1 MNRIITFFL
10 LSCIS
15 TALIVSCQK
24 EYSLELN
31 KIVVDTARGSLKDSV
46 TGNCLPSVV
55 NGTFYNGVATSAD
68 TNYLQLTVN
77 VTALGAYQ
85 ISTDFQNGF
94 SFSDSGSFTKLGYDT
109 IRLKAS
115 GTPALHVVTDF
126 TISFDSSIC
135 SFSVNV
141 KDSTGTG
148 LGGNTGGSDS
158 VNKSD
163 SAWQFSNGTQIFH
176 GSVDST
182 IIFDTTINSQ
192 SLKAVTI
199 EGRLPGSGTSSDT
212 LFYLGIAFPGGNIT
226 TGTYVS
232 SSLSQIG
239 MLNSVGY
246 IYQADATTTGYLITV
261 IVTAYDSGTG
271 IIEGTFTGTAKTA
284 SGGTIT
290 VSGGKFKA
298 KIT

>member
-10 LSCIS
+10 LSCIG

-31 KIVVDTARGSLKDSV
+31 KVVVDTAKGSLKDSV

-55 NGTFYNGVATSAD
+55 HGTYYNGVATSD
-68 TNYLQLTVN
+68 TNYLELTVN

-85 ISTDFQNGF
+85 INTGVQNGF

-115 GTPALHVVTDF
+115 GTPTLHVVTDF
-126 TISFDSSIC
+126 TISFDSSVC

-148 LGGNTGGSDS
+148 LGGNTGGNDTS

-163 SAWQFSNGTQIFH
+163 SAWQFSDGTNFFH

-182 IIFDTTINSQ
+182 SIIDTTINGQ
-192 SLKAVTI
+192 AYKAVTI
-199 EGRLPGSGTSSDT
+199 DGRLPGSANASDT
-212 LFYLGIAFPGGNIT
+212 IFYLGIAFPGGTIT

-232 SSLSQIG
+232 TSLAQFG
-239 MLNSVGY
+239 MVDAAGN
-246 IYQADATTTGYLITV
+246 IYQADLTTTGYLITV
-261 IVTAYDSGTG
+261 IVTAYDAGTG
-271 IIEGTFTGTAKTA
+271 IMEGTFTGTAKTA
-284 SGGTIT
+284 SGGTVTI
-290 VSGGKFKA
+290 SGGKFKA